1 MSALASI
8 VTAFEGQLASVLV
21 QVRSLQDLFEE
32 LKQQLPQ
39 GSRMPIPDEVLT
51 AVTASVTASAEEA
64 FVLISTPPPTTASA
78 TTVAVATA
86 PKSKPVTKVKT
97 TKSLALEDPFLLPVD
112 IEPVV
117 VAVVRAPATAAPAVP
132 AAPAASAVPAAA
144 TATAAVPK
152 PVAAPTTIA
161 SLLAAAAAKAPAA
174 SKVAKVTLPVN
185 ATDSLKD
192 HKYRLQTL
200 DPLYCRG
207 RKVNE
212 KMPIPGTA
220 PSDADSNGQVYAEL
234 QCPKKVK
241 KGELLCEACKEK
253 DDEHK
258 ADPTKY
264 AKRWWGRLDEP
275 MYPRAMVVGCHHS
288 FEKYPYGIPGDSTTA
303 APEAWLGANPAIVK
317 KYKAKTKTVEK
328 KAVATVAAAAA
339 AAAVAAAPA
348 AVGGAGA
355 PPEVVAALIAAA
367 TTAGPSADESWGPYL
382 HECRLHVYEKATGKC
397 YLAKTDDSYA
407 TYEEMKDADQYMG
420 RYDAATDTLDPY
432 GEEDD

>member
-1 MSALASI
+1 
-8 VTAFEGQLASVLV
+8 
-21 QVRSLQDLFEE
+21 
-32 LKQQLPQ
+32 
-39 GSRMPIPDEVLT
+39 MPVVKPV
-51 AVTASVTASAEEA
+51 A
-64 FVLISTPPPTTASA
+64 
-78 TTVAVATA
+78 TVAPAATVAT
-86 PKSKPVTKVKT
+86 V
-97 TKSLALEDPFLLPVD
+97 
-112 IEPVV
+112 
-117 VAVVRAPATAAPAVP
+117 
-132 AAPAASAVPAAA
+132 APAASTVPA
-144 TATAAVPK
+144 
-152 PVAAPTTIA
+152 AAPTTIA

-174 SKVAKVTLPVN
+174 PKVAKVTLPVN

-220 PSDADSNGQVYAEL
+220 PSDADSNGQVYAEI

-303 APEAWLGANPAIVK
+303 APEAWLLTNPAIVK
-317 KYKAKTKTVEK
+317 KYKAKAKTVEK
-328 KAVATVAAAAA
+328 KPVAAATT
-339 AAAVAAAPA
+339 VAA

-355 PPEVVAALIAAA
+355 PPEVVAALVAEAAA
-367 TTAGPSADESWGPYL
+367 KAIAGPSADEPWGPYL

>member
-1 MSALASI
+1 
-8 VTAFEGQLASVLV
+8 
-21 QVRSLQDLFEE
+21 
-32 LKQQLPQ
+32 
-39 GSRMPIPDEVLT
+39 
-51 AVTASVTASAEEA
+51 
-64 FVLISTPPPTTASA
+64 
-78 TTVAVATA
+78 
-86 PKSKPVTKVKT
+86 
-97 TKSLALEDPFLLPVD
+97 
-112 IEPVV
+112 
-117 VAVVRAPATAAPAVP
+117 
-132 AAPAASAVPAAA
+132 
-144 TATAAVPK
+144 
-152 PVAAPTTIA
+152 
-161 SLLAAAAAKAPAA
+161 
-174 SKVAKVTLPVN
+174 
-185 ATDSLKD
+185 
-192 HKYRLQTL
+192 
-200 DPLYCRG
+200 
-207 RKVNE
+207 
-212 KMPIPGTA
+212 MPIPGTA

-328 KAVATVAAAAA
+328 KPVATVAAA
-339 AAAVAAAPA
+339 VAIAAPA

-397 YLAKTDDSYA
+397 YLAKTDESYA
-407 TYEEMKDADQYMG
+407 TYEEMKDGEQYMG